1 MKLTRTTIILLGL
14 LWSGLLAG
22 LVVYL
27 QGGGLPVVLAVAGV
41 VPGWIGLVLV
51 APSRAVAEEAVE
63 QQASSREVCATV
75 ETLLIDAS
83 VSSRNQYQCIRE
95 EVDQVQQ
102 MLSEAIAS
110 LTGSFHGILAATNA
124 QQAIAMSLAS
134 DDADG
139 DGDEGMRLDEFVAQ
153 TSGVMQRV
161 VDSVIMNSKLGMELV
176 ELTDRISKRAR
187 DVESILTEISGIAKQ
202 TNLLALNAAIEAARA
217 GEAGRG
223 FAVVADEVRDLSTR
237 TSQCSQQIAVVMQGM
252 REGVKG
258 TEEAIEK
265 LASTDMNFALESKQQ
280 VEQVL
285 ISMEGL
291 NRQRGDAIGRL
302 AEHAQVMDAEVNRAV
317 TALQFQD
324 LVSQLIAHVDRRVN
338 GLTQLMGQFDALSGC
353 IQQATTA
360 GDAVPLLRVVEEMRV
375 QLSALEE
382 KTGARPVR
390 QQEVSHGEI
399 DLF

>member
-14 LWSGLLAG
+14 LWSGLVAG
-22 LVVYL
+22 VVVYL
-27 QGGGLPVVLAVAGV
+27 QGGGWPVALALAGV
-41 VPGWIGLVLV
+41 VPGWIALVLAV
-51 APSRAVAEEAVE
+51 PSPVVVEKTAE
-63 QQASSREVCATV
+63 QQVSSSEVYAAV

-83 VSSRNQYQCIRE
+83 VSSCNQYQCIRE

-124 QQAIAMSLAS
+124 QQAIAVSLAS

-139 DGDEGMRLDEFVAQ
+139 DEGVRLDEFVAQ

-252 REGVKG
+252 REGVRG

-291 NRQRGDAIGRL
+291 NRQRGDAISHL

-324 LVSQLIAHVDRRVN
+324 LVSQLIAHVERRVN

-353 IQQATTA
+353 IQQAATA
-360 GDAVPLLRVVEEMRV
+360 GDAAPLLRVVEEMRV
-375 QLSALEE
+375 QLAALEE

>member
-27 QGGGLPVVLAVAGV
+27 QGGGGPVALALAGV
-41 VPGWIGLVLV
+41 VPGWIALVLA
-51 APSRAVAEEAVE
+51 APSRAVAEETVE
-63 QQASSREVCATV
+63 QQVSSRDVCAAV

-134 DDADG
+134 DDA

-258 TEEAIEK
+258 AEEAIEK

-291 NRQRGDAIGRL
+291 NRQRGDAIGHL
-302 AEHAQVMDAEVNRAV
+302 AEHAQVMDAEVSRAV

-353 IQQATTA
+353 LQQAATA
-360 GDAVPLLRVVEEMRV
+360 GDSVPLLRVVEEMRV
-375 QLSALEE
+375 QLAALEE

>member
-22 LVVYL
+22 VVVYL
-27 QGGGLPVVLAVAGV
+27 LGGSLPVMLVAAGAALGWVVLVLAASFGTQSE
-41 VPGWIGLVLV
+41 GRL
-51 APSRAVAEEAVE
+51 E
-63 QQASSREVCATV
+63 QPEPASQLCATL
-75 ETLLIDAS
+75 ESLLTDAS
-83 VSSRNQYQCIRE
+83 ASSRNQYQCIRE

-110 LTGSFHGILAATNA
+110 LTGSFHGILSATNA
-124 QQAIAMSLAS
+124 QQAIAVSLAS

-139 DGDEGMRLDEFVAQ
+139 DEGIRLDEFVAQ

-187 DVESILTEISGIAKQ
+187 DVESILTEIAGIAKQ

-258 TEEAIEK
+258 TEQAIEK

-291 NRQRGDAIGRL
+291 NRQRGDAIGHL

-324 LVSQLIAHVDRRVN
+324 LVSQLIAHVDRRVT
-338 GLTQLMGQFDALSGC
+338 GLTQLMGQFDTLSGC
-353 IQQATTA
+353 IQQAATG
-360 GDAVPLLRVVEEMRV
+360 GDAAPLLRAADEMRT
-375 QLSALEE
+375 QLAALEE

>member
-27 QGGGLPVVLAVAGV
+27 QGGGWPVVLAVAGV
-41 VPGWIGLVLV
+41 VPGWIGLVM
-51 APSRAVAEEAVE
+51 ASPSRLVAEEAVE
-63 QQASSREVCATV
+63 QQVSSREVCAAV
-75 ETLLIDAS
+75 ETLLVDAS
-83 VSSRNQYQCIRE
+83 VSSRNQYQCIRD

-134 DDADG
+134 DDTE
-139 DGDEGMRLDEFVAQ
+139 GDEGMRLDEFVAQ

-291 NRQRGDAIGRL
+291 NRQRGDAIGHL
-302 AEHAQVMDAEVNRAV
+302 AEHAHVMDAEVNRAV

-353 IQQATTA
+353 IQQAATA
-360 GDAVPLLRVVEEMRV
+360 GDAAPLLRVVEEMRV
-375 QLSALEE
+375 QLAALEE

>member
-22 LVVYL
+22 VVVYL
-27 QGGGLPVVLAVAGV
+27 QGGGWPVVLAVAGV
-41 VPGWIGLVLV
+41 VPGWIGLVMA

-63 QQASSREVCATV
+63 QQISSREVCAAV

-83 VSSRNQYQCIRE
+83 VSSRKQYQCIRD

-124 QQAIAMSLAS
+124 QQAIAVSLAS
-134 DDADG
+134 DDA

-187 DVESILTEISGIAKQ
+187 DVESILTEIAGIAKQ

-291 NRQRGDAIGRL
+291 NRQRGDAIGHL
-302 AEHAQVMDAEVNRAV
+302 AEHAQVMDAEVSRAV

-324 LVSQLIAHVDRRVN
+324 LVSQLIAHVDRRVD
-338 GLTQLMGQFDALSGC
+338 GLTQLMGQFDALSAC
-353 IQQATTA
+353 LQQAATA
-360 GDAVPLLRVVEEMRV
+360 GEAAPLLRVVEEMKM
-375 QLSALEE
+375 QLAALEE